1 MPTHLKQRCSL
12 LLTLRGFLPFKG
24 QFAFPGG
31 FVPADETPDAEAFRE
46 LSEETDTLRIEP

>member
-1 MPTHLKQRCSL
+1 L
-12 LLTLRGFLPFKG
+12 LLILREFLPFIA

-46 LSEETDTLRIEP
+46 LSEETDTLQIEP